1 MTRLITLI
9 ALIFTLT
16 LSWSQRYFFDM
27 GIKVGASNYLGD
39 MGGKEL
45 PRRDFVLDMKMKH
58 TRWDLGMFWRYRA
71 NYWLAVRGD
80 VTYTRIEGKD
90 IESTNPGRRG
100 RNLSFKNDMIA
111 AEARVELYPPFL
123 SVSDVGYYGRYRA
136 DYQTYIF
143 GGAGAL
149 FHFPFTEYNGEKY
162 FLRPLMTEGKKYSV
176 VTLTVPMGVGFF
188 FTFRRQHRI
197 GFEIQWNWTLTDYL
211 DDVSD
216 AYVSSSM
223 MGDDPIASTLAN
235 RRGELNEAFLPD
247 PANYDPGNKRGDK
260 TNLDN
265 FLSVKLYYSFVFR
278 KRRGG
283 FQRRNYSWMYGRRGR
298 FRKVKAKL

>member
-1 MTRLITLI
+1 MTRLIVFI
-9 ALIFTLT
+9 ALISTLNF
-16 LSWSQRYFFDM
+16 SYSQRYFFDM

-58 TRWDLGMFWRYRA
+58 TRWDLGIFARYRA

-111 AEARVELYPPFL
+111 LEARAEFYPPFL

-136 DYQTYIF
+136 DYQTYVYA
-143 GGAGAL
+143 GAGAL
-149 FHFPFTEYNGEKY
+149 FHFPFAELGGEKY
-162 FLRPLMTEGKKYSV
+162 YLRPLMTEGFKYSV
-176 VTLTVPMGVGFF
+176 VTLTVPVGAGFF
-188 FTFRRQHRI
+188 FTLRRQHRI

-211 DDVSD
+211 DDVSNV
-216 AYVSSSM
+216 YVDPSM
-223 MGDDPIASTLAN
+223 MGSDAIASTLAN
-235 RRGELNEAFLPD
+235 RRSELNEAFLPD

-260 TNLDN
+260 THLDN
-265 FLSVKLYYSFVFR
+265 YLSVKLYYSYVFR
-278 KRRGG
+278 QRRGG